1 MRKPILF
8 DKFKKL
14 YNGNTVK
21 KNGKWY
27 WESPEGTTHVIS
39 NAWLLMM
46 VRKAKDVPKE
56 ETTVE
61 IQQHQDKVMVKNV
74 GIETPVEKQKPEN
87 EPSASSEEEIKRLK
101 NQKRREQRAKRK
113 LEQQKKKDEK
123 PE

>member
-21 KNGKWY
+21 KNGKWS